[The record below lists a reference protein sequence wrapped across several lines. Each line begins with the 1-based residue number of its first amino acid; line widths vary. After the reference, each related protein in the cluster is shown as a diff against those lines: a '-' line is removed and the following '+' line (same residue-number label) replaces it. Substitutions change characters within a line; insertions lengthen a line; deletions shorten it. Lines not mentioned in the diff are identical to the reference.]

1 MICVRNYFLVSSFL
15 HIVSSLVPHQ
25 CGTTSLL
32 PTSRSIAL
40 NFHCIDNKEQQN
52 TVLHQEAQK
61 LLEEAEREILPRFTA
76 LLKRR
81 DGIMLYG
88 RQIEHSDLDTNCA
101 TLVSFDHTEK
111 SSHGWDATLL
121 LSPENKMGC
130 TFNTPKSC
138 FVAMNR
144 FIVKEDCKRLFEN
157 RWAERNSK
165 LPLQPGFM
173 EFSLLRINEQCM
185 PSQEEYPS
193 YNYSTCTIWASEK
206 AWIDWRSGEGRS
218 SHDASRNSNVPR
230 TPVSEWLEG
239 PSSPIFWDGEITF
252 MQNLSSN
259 LM

>member
-1 MICVRNYFLVSSFL
+1 MPVFWIQDQYVLMLLDKNHLTSWINFLPWSSIGRNYKNIMICVRNYFLVSSFL

-121 LSPENKMGC
+121 LS
-130 TFNTPKSC
+130 FLDVY
-138 FVAMNR
+138 F
-144 FIVKEDCKRLFEN
+144 L
-157 RWAERNSK
+157 
-165 LPLQPGFM
+165 
-173 EFSLLRINEQCM
+173 
-185 PSQEEYPS
+185 
-193 YNYSTCTIWASEK
+193 
-206 AWIDWRSGEGRS
+206 
-218 SHDASRNSNVPR
+218 
-230 TPVSEWLEG
+230 
-239 PSSPIFWDGEITF
+239 
-252 MQNLSSN
+252 
-259 LM
+259 